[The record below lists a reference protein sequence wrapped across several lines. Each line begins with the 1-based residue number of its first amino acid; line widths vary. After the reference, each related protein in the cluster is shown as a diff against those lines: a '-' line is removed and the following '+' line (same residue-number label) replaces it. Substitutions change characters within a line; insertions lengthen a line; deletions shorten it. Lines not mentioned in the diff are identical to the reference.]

1 MAAPKSGDQN
11 GSVEEFVHPRTL
23 FGDFV
28 VAIFAFAVEKI
39 SDGGVCGFTL
49 VDPDAEFLLE
59 HDILADGTESDAF
72 AFRFQME
79 GVAGSELQAV
89 TKRLRQNDATSFIES
104 ELCGHDGSM
113 EWEKPVVNGIW
124 QENEAGPRGK
134 DDPGRMRGDAKYAMR
149 EERGGRVQKGA
160 ACASM
165 SGGEGNS

>member
-28 VAIFAFAVEKI
+28 VAVFAFAVEKI

-72 AFRFQME
+72 AFRFQVE

-89 TKRLRQNDATSFIES
+89 TKRLRQNDATSFIKS
-104 ELCGHDGSM
+104 ELCVHDGSM

-124 QENEAGPRGK
+124 QENEAGPWGK

-149 EERGGRVQKGA
+149 KERGGRVQKGA

-165 SGGEGNS
+165 SDGEGNS